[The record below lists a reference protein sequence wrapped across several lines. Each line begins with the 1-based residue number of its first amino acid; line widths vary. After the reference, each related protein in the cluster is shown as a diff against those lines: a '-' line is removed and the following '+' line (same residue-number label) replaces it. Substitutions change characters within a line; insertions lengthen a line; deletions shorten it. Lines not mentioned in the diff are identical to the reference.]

1 MSTHETPGDAH
12 PTGVASLNLGLS
24 DELKTSFSNIVAIK
38 RPLIKNQEILDPYW
52 LGGFASGEACFI
64 RREVYIYK
72 SKTNLGKAVQLKF
85 YLAQHEPLAS

>member
-38 RPLIKNQEILDPYW
+38 RPLIKNQEIDLRWISP
-52 LGGFASGEACFI
+52 GGRNLRSLLI
-64 RREVYIYK
+64 RGDLLVARLVLSEGRFTYI
-72 SKTNLGKAVQLKF
+72 NLKQI
-85 YLAQHEPLAS
+85 